1 MKKGVFGLAILVAA
15 AVAIACFVCLAGAST
30 FVPETNQDELSTLL
44 EGCRSAVAA
53 VHSGQGKAIYYQWS
67 QTDTGGVRETE
78 TAYQVVFLGE
88 RFKLT
93 AEEKFIKNLPA
104 EPLPTDAV
112 LISPGSTLTRQVA
125 FDGEKVTRFTPQS
138 NEATVGDRRT
148 SFGRIGMQD
157 FENRVSVI
165 GDGLLNPETWT
176 KLGPPHYI
184 RSAPRIVGR
193 ENIEGDDCVVLE
205 MTLTRQADPGQG
217 IVHTF
222 WFWVNPAKGFTVPRK
237 CNWIKGG
244 TYPEKTLLSE
254 TEVAVR
260 QYADGLWGPAKE
272 TVTGH
277 RLNSTS
283 GEYFKDQYYV
293 TTYDADLQ
301 INAPVSD
308 SELTLTLPSGT
319 TVTNELLQETYT
331 FAVES
336 QAVGGQKVG
345 KFILTYVR

>member
-1 MKKGVFGLAILVAA
+1 MNRKAVGLVAL
-15 AVAIACFVCLAGAST
+15 VALLLTITWAYPVG
-30 FVPETNQDELSTLL
+30 FVPESSQEALPTLL
-44 EGCRSAVAA
+44 EGCRNAVAA
-53 VHSGQGKAIYYQWS
+53 VQSGEGKAIYYHWL
-67 QTDTGGVRETE
+67 QTDAGGVRETE

-104 EPLPTDAV
+104 EPPPTDAV
-112 LISPGSTLTRQVA
+112 LISPGSILTRQVA

-138 NEATVGDRRT
+138 NEATLGDKRT

-157 FENRVSVI
+157 FENRVSFI

-176 KLGPPHYI
+176 KLGPPAYT
-184 RSAPRIVGR
+184 RSMPRIVGR
-193 ENIEGDDCVVLE
+193 ENIAGDDCVVLE
-205 MTLTRQADPGQG
+205 LTLTRQADPGQG

-222 WFWVNPAKGFTVPRK
+222 WFWVNPAKGFTVPRMR
-237 CNWIKGG
+237 NWIKGG

-272 TVTGH
+272 TVTGY

-283 GEYFKDQYYV
+283 GEYFKAQYYV
-293 TTYDADLQ
+293 TTYDADFQ
-301 INAPVSD
+301 INVPVSD
-308 SELTLTLPSGT
+308 SELTLTLPAGT

-331 FAVES
+331 VP
-336 QAVGGQKVG
+336 
-345 KFILTYVR
+345 